1 MSHSNVKIKNA
12 ANFLYWLSGLQPGK
26 KTKKYTTKQNIE
38 IRTDAV
44 FIDIQRGVT
53 ILALT
58 ESVKTALGTTSKELV
73 LKVNIPRVVCNYY
86 DAPSDNYVPY
96 EIPEITADAFPYK
109 LSVDV
114 ENFVVHVDQHF
125 VRANPKD
132 TQIATKA
139 TARAQLSSEGTI
151 HFDYDPGVA
160 SQKSLTKHALELLIQ
175 SLFTFLTPKRN
186 AAFCDLATPL

>member
-1 MSHSNVKIKNA
+1 MQPILLAFRTAAGKEDKKAQPSKILKLGPMR
-12 ANFLYWLSGLQPGK
+12 FLLIFKGG
-26 KTKKYTTKQNIE
+26 NHFG
-38 IRTDAV
+38 TD
-44 FIDIQRGVT
+44 
-53 ILALT
+53 

-73 LKVNIPRVVCNYY
+73 LKVNIPGSNYY

-175 SLFTFLTPKRN
+175 SLFTFLTLKETPRFAIWQHPYRN
-186 AAFCDLATPL
+186 ARM